1 MFSHAR
7 LRFELTHYQSWP
19 LALNWSPM
27 LNPGELLGPYRIVAS
42 IGKGGMGEVYRA
54 TDTRMGRDVAIKVV
68 AEQFLER
75 FDREVRAI
83 AALNHPNICTIHDV
97 GPNYLV
103 MEYVDGIPLKGP
115 LPEETAMQF
124 AAQIAAALDAAHTRG
139 IVHCDLKPANIL
151 VTGDRLK
158 LLDFGVATLA
168 STPTDTMTAPA
179 PVPRAASSGPILT
192 DEVETMQIPSPSS
205 AGRLTSGT
213 MSGTPGYM
221 SPEQA
226 AGQVLDARSDIF
238 SFGVVLY
245 ELLSGRRPFGGKTL
259 NAVLSAVRQS
269 EPAPLEAP
277 LDVTRL
283 VARCLRKSPDERFQS
298 MSELRPVL
306 EKATASLARKEPS
319 VAVLPFV
326 MTGAS
331 QENDY
336 FSEGLTEDIIHALS
350 AVSGLRVI
358 ARTSTFAFKDKVQD
372 IRGIAE
378 ALGVDHVLEGSVRT
392 AGNRIRVNT
401 QLISARDGAQL
412 WSKRYDRD
420 LVDVFIIQDEISNA
434 IANELKV
441 SLTPQQLVK
450 APTAH
455 FAAYEAVLEG
465 RHHFLRFDPAA
476 QAKALACFERAVAID
491 PAYAAAHIGIA
502 LNHWGQMVVGMADP
516 RQAMQRSVDA
526 ARDALRL
533 DPANSEGHHILASY
547 YALNDFDWV
556 KAEQHFDRALELNP
570 NSPDAYHCKAIYLLC
585 PLGRLEEAV
594 ESQKRALA
602 VDPLS
607 PAVLANLALAL
618 EGLHREE
625 EEAQV
630 IDRLTRLDPNFV
642 GGQWTL
648 VRLRIRQGRVEEAVE
663 LAERLVQMAG
673 RWGMTLG
680 ALGAAYA
687 AAGRVNEAREVIAEL
702 GLDHNRESRAFYS
715 FLIAAALNDR
725 DAAFCWAAESIE
737 HRDPI
742 MLSFIWTSSFDAL
755 RDDPRFAA
763 LLGTLKIEA
772 R

>member
-1 MFSHAR
+1 M
-7 LRFELTHYQSWP
+7 
-19 LALNWSPM
+19 LA
-27 LNPGELLGPYRIVAS
+27 PGDLLGPYRIVAS

-68 AEQFLER
+68 AEEFIER

-103 MEYVDGIPLKGP
+103 MEYLDGVPLRGP
-115 LPEETAMQF
+115 VPEATAMQF

-158 LLDFGVATLA
+158 LLDFGVARLA
-168 STPTDTMTAPA
+168 LAPTNEWMAPISAPA
-179 PVPRAASSGPILT
+179 QARHAASAGPGFT
-192 DEVETMQIPSPSS
+192 DEVKTLQ
-205 AGRLTSGT
+205 LTSNDV
-213 MSGTPGYM
+213 SGTPAYM
-221 SPEQA
+221 SPEQVVS
-226 AGQVLDARSDIF
+226 QMVDARSDIF

-245 ELLSGRRPFGGKTL
+245 ELLSGRRPFGGETM
-259 NAVLSAVRQS
+259 NAVLTAVRER
-269 EPAPLEAP
+269 EPAPLEAS
-277 LDVTRL
+277 LEVTRL
-283 VARCLRKSPDERFQS
+283 VARCLRKNPSERFQS

-306 EKATASLARKEPS
+306 EKATASLTRKEPS

-326 MTGAS
+326 MIGAGADS
-331 QENDY
+331 EY
-336 FSEGLTEDIIHALS
+336 FSEGLAEDIINALS
-350 AVSGLRVI
+350 GVSGLKVI
-358 ARTSTFAFKDKVQD
+358 ARTSSFAFKDKVQD

-420 LVDVFIIQDEISNA
+420 LIDVFIIQDEISNA

-441 SLTPQQLVK
+441 SLTPQKLVT

-455 FAAYEAVLEG
+455 FAAYEAVLQG
-465 RHHFLRFDPAA
+465 RYHFLRFDPAD

-516 RQAMQRSVDA
+516 RQAMQRSVEA
-526 ARDALRL
+526 AREALRL
-533 DPANSEGHHILASY
+533 DPANSDGHHILASY

-556 KAEQHFDRALELNP
+556 KAEHHFARALELNP
-570 NSPDAYHCKAIYLLC
+570 NSLWAYHCKAIYLLL
-585 PLGRLEEAV
+585 PLGRLQEAV
-594 ESQKRALA
+594 KCHELALA
-602 VDPLS
+602 IDPLS
-607 PAVLANLALAL
+607 PAVLANLAIAL
-618 EGLHREE
+618 ESLHREE
-625 EEAQV
+625 AEARV
-630 IDRLTRLDPNFV
+630 IDRLIQLDPNFV

-648 VRLRIRQGRVEEAVE
+648 VRLRARQGRFAEAVE
-663 LAERLVQMAG
+663 LAEHLVHTAG

-687 AAGRVNEAREVIAEL
+687 AAGRVDAARAVIAEL

-715 FLIAAALNDR
+715 FLIAAALDDR
-725 DAAFCWAAESIE
+725 DAAFHWAAKSIA

-742 MLSFIWTSSFDAL
+742 MLSFLWNSSFDAL
-755 RDDPRFAA
+755 RDDPRFQD
-763 LLGTLKIEA
+763 LLRTLKIEDRDLALA
-772 R
+772 RRVV